1 MPEKPR
7 STFTSGSNPLPTV
20 ADCKKYLDSK
30 MTDHNK
36 PSNMSNKDRSKPRG
50 RPKASSFRKLS
61 KSVTVKFSKP
71 DYDRLCLRSRQANRT
86 LAEYI
91 RDSTFN
97 AQIVAKHSPEE
108 AATMRNLV
116 GMANNLNQL
125 TKLSHQV
132 GINRTK
138 NILMELLEKLKAI
151 MNEYKSSG
159 RRLL

>member
-1 MPEKPR
+1 
-7 STFTSGSNPLPTV
+7 
-20 ADCKKYLDSK
+20 
-30 MTDHNK
+30 MTYHNK
-36 PSNMSNKDRSKPRG
+36 PSNISNKDKIKPRG
-50 RPKASSFRKLS
+50 RPKASSLRKLT

-97 AQIVAKHSPEE
+97 AQIMAKHSPEE

-125 TKLSHQV
+125 TKLSHQA
-132 GINRTK
+132 GFNRTK
-138 NILMELLEKLKAI
+138 NILMELLEKLKAV
-151 MNEYKSSG
+151 MNEYKSSE
-159 RRLL
+159 RRQL

>member
-1 MPEKPR
+1 
-7 STFTSGSNPLPTV
+7 
-20 ADCKKYLDSK
+20 
-30 MTDHNK
+30 
-36 PSNMSNKDRSKPRG
+36 MSNNNKIKPKG

-97 AQIVAKHSPEE
+97 VQIVAKHSPEE
-108 AATMRNLV
+108 ITTMRNLV

-125 TKLSHQV
+125 AKLSHQI
-132 GINRTK
+132 GLYRTTD
-138 NILMELLEKLKAI
+138 MVTELLGKLKAI
-151 MNEYKSSG
+151 IHEYKT
-159 RRLL
+159 

>member
-1 MPEKPR
+1 
-7 STFTSGSNPLPTV
+7 
-20 ADCKKYLDSK
+20 
-30 MTDHNK
+30 
-36 PSNMSNKDRSKPRG
+36 MSNSNKIKPKG

-97 AQIVAKHSPEE
+97 ARNVAKHSPEE
-108 AATMRNLV
+108 AATMRSLV

-125 TKLSHQV
+125 TKLSLQTGFH
-132 GINRTK
+132 RTTG
-138 NILMELLEKLKAI
+138 MVTEVLEKLKAI
-151 MNEYKSSG
+151 MHEYKT
-159 RRLL
+159 